1 MMTNEL
7 SDNSS
12 PWSSFTTAGPAG
24 KISLV
29 LSTWFFSGLMP
40 LAPGTFG
47 TIGSVPFILALNYLD
62 VYLRAPF
69 LVIFI
74 VVAIWSSG
82 KSEEILGRK
91 DPPEIVI
98 DEVAGFS
105 VTMCFLPSTLVGIIA
120 GFILFR
126 LMDIFKPFPIKRLE
140 KGLAGGYGIVADD
153 LMAGFYA
160 FAGTKA
166 LLWLL

>member
-1 MMTNEL
+1 MTHEL

-12 PWSSFTTAGPAG
+12 PWSSFTSAGPVG
-24 KISLV
+24 KISLM

-47 TIGSVPFILALNYLD
+47 TIGSVPFIIALSYLD
-62 VYLRAPF
+62 VYFKSLT
-69 LVIFI
+69 LVILI
-74 VVAIWSSG
+74 VVAVWSSG
-82 KSEEILGRK
+82 KSGEIMGRK

-105 VTMCFLPSTLVGIIA
+105 VTMCFLPPTLVGIIS

-140 KGLAGGYGIVADD
+140 KGLKGGYGIVADD
-153 LMAGFYA
+153 LMAGLYA